1 MIFISQR
8 VLKHKNRIVKW
19 KKGESNNYSS
29 VQGKFNANALPQ
41 AGRALISA
49 ATPHYPVGFPQ
60 YHHVNIRGAIIRRS
74 HQLILVLLAACNKTG
89 NYRKI
94 KLFFVLQTPPPHPA
108 TPEYLT
114 AMLLKA

>member
-74 HQLILVLLAACNKTG
+74 HQLILVLSLVPRYTVTHLQLHAFNITHLARNT
-89 NYRKI
+89 
-94 KLFFVLQTPPPHPA
+94 QP
-108 TPEYLT
+108 
-114 AMLLKA
+114 